1 MTIGL
6 VIVVLHIFGARLNR
20 NKAKA
25 WARAHAPIMLDEY
38 ALVGF
43 GGVATQNNDK
53 VKPESL
59 LKEKS
64 LFEFATYATGR
75 QNTAFMDVKLTMT
88 KRFNP
93 MMNFIESAF
102 SFFAES
108 TFPAPV
114 DSMEAHIYPFDGKE
128 SLTVPRLP
136 NSDVGKDSKSSY
148 DGFVWAI
155 VNKTC
160 MQKVRDERYDLSLTV
175 TKDHPK
181 LADWLTIMSEN
192 AEITNT
198 LLTDELIA
206 AVTQAGSDFEY
217 IIISDQPADKPKT
230 LEESSPSKRAFLRYR
245 LPSSNNYDT
254 MLPVFS
260 YFQRLPDLLVQSA
273 HFRPE
278 VLKKVRNTREQMVK
292 ELKKVADEEKAE
304 ERALEREKTKKAKR
318 DADLKGLDAKQQK
331 KYLEKEKEK
340 EMRKAQKKQTQRA

>member
-1 MTIGL
+1 M
-6 VIVVLHIFGARLNR
+6 FGARLNR

-25 WARAHAPIMLDEY
+25 WIRAHAPIMLDEY

-43 GGVATQNNDK
+43 GGVATMNKDD
-53 VKPESL
+53 VKPDSL
-59 LKEKS
+59 IKEKS

-114 DSMEAHIYPFDGKE
+114 DAMEAHIYPFDGKE
-128 SLTVPRLP
+128 SLTVPRLSSS
-136 NSDVGKDSKSSY
+136 SDAVKDLKSSY

-160 MQKVRDERYDLSLTV
+160 MQKVRDERYDLSLTI

-181 LADWLTIMSEN
+181 LPNWLSIMSEN

-206 AVTQAGSDFEY
+206 AIVLAGSDFEY
-217 IIISDQPADKPKT
+217 LIISDQPVDKPKT
-230 LEESSPSKRAFLRYR
+230 IEENNPSKRAFLRYQ

-254 MLPVFS
+254 MLPLFS
-260 YFQRLPDLLVQSA
+260 YFQRLADTLVQSA

-278 VLKKVRNTREQMVK
+278 VLKKVRATREQMLK
-292 ELKKVADEEKAE
+292 ELRKVSDEEKAE
-304 ERALEREKTKKAKR
+304 ERALEREKVKKAKR